1 MATNDNTETIYSWP
15 WTTFRSGEKRQKL
28 GWNRKK
34 QTKTKQQKGKQS
46 EPSGRLRRGKG
57 PNPPPQTP
65 ARLASLACFLSLF
78 PHCRTCSYFHSTTQ
92 HVAVTLIPHK
102 WFTQTLCGCRLFTH
116 LELVSKTTTLHVNNA
131 FFCAFIFHHCTTATW
146 KYLIPRFIEDIN
158 KQGRD
163 FLLFLNLD
171 MVVRYS
177 TSGEFDYVWHSKWVR
192 VIALKIEIQRIH
204 FFKPRFHRVAIVGSY
219 GPSIMGTTFGEGC
232 DHALP
237 QQNAGSSQFNK
248 AKLSP

>member
-1 MATNDNTETIYSWP
+1 MFAIVLLHAKPTETFFWSRAILLTNFWKEHLHVVCFLYARRHFNFTYKHDIWRRTTTQKPSIAGLGPRSVVGRKGKSW
-15 WTTFRSGEKRQKL
+15 GETE
-28 GWNRKK
+28 KK

-65 ARLASLACFLSLF
+65 ARLASLACFLSLS

-131 FFCAFIFHHCTTATW
+131 FFLC
-146 KYLIPRFIEDIN
+146 
-158 KQGRD
+158 
-163 FLLFLNLD
+163 
-171 MVVRYS
+171 
-177 TSGEFDYVWHSKWVR
+177 
-192 VIALKIEIQRIH
+192 IH
-204 FFKPRFHRVAIVGSY
+204 FPSLHDCNVKIPNSSFYRRHKQARTRFSIISELRY
-219 GPSIMGTTFGEGC
+219 GC
-232 DHALP
+232 
-237 QQNAGSSQFNK
+237 
-248 AKLSP
+248 